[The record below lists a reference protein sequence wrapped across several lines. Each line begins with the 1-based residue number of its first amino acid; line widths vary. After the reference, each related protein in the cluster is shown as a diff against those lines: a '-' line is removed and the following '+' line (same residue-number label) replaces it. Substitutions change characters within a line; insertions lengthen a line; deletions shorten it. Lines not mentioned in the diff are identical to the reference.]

1 MKLRALVPAGLLM
14 IPAVAGGWI
23 LHDLVPSDGAKIF
36 AQVMS
41 LVKSNAVDPLTEDE
55 VYERAARGLV
65 DELGDAYADLYSPE
79 EIAAF
84 NRESLGAAYGGLGML
99 IESQE
104 GVVTVT
110 RVFPGTPAERGGVMA
125 GDRIVRVG
133 DKTTL
138 NLKIEDVSKM
148 LLGPVGTQVKV
159 TFARAGTAGPM
170 EGMYTRAQVQRPAVP
185 FAVVIGKDIGYIP
198 LQRFSENSANE
209 VRTALVKLSEQG
221 AKSFVLDLRGN
232 GGGSV
237 AEALTISNLFLE
249 RGQEIAQVRFRGKPE
264 ETSIARNEPVS
275 RTEPLVILI
284 DPFTASASEIV
295 TGALQDHDRALV
307 VGTTSFGKGL
317 VQEIYTLQDQWAL
330 KMTVGK
336 WYTPAGRTI
345 QMERDDNGAPIDS
358 IAKIP
363 RPEYKSDAGRT
374 VYGGGG
380 IVPDVK
386 ALPDTMPT
394 TESDFVRAL
403 GARANAVYVAVYDQ
417 ALAVKNTVKPGFRIE
432 PSWRD
437 AVFAHL
443 QKNDVAVTRTQFD
456 EARSLIDRLLQVR
469 IATLAFGDG
478 AAFSLT
484 IPDDAPVRTAIS
496 LLEKG
501 RTQSDLFA
509 LASSQKVGQTK

>member
-1 MKLRALVPAGLLM
+1 MRIRSFLPVGLLM

-23 LHDLVPSDGAKIF
+23 LHDLAPADGAKMF

-41 LVKSNAVDPLTEDE
+41 LVKSNAIEPLTEDE
-55 VYERAARGLV
+55 VYQNAARGLV
-65 DELGDAYADLYSPE
+65 EEMGDAYADLYSPE

-84 NRESLGAAYGGLGML
+84 NRESLGNAYGGLGML

-110 RVFPGTPAERGGVMA
+110 RVFPGTPAERGGVMP

-148 LLGPVGTQVKV
+148 LLGPIGTQVKV
-159 TFARAGTAGPM
+159 TFARAGTAGSM

-185 FAVVIGKDIGYIP
+185 FAVIIGRDIGYIP

-209 VRTALVKLSEQG
+209 VRTALLKLRAEG
-221 AKSFVLDLRGN
+221 AKSYVLDLRGN

-237 AEALTISNLFLE
+237 SEALNISNLFLDP
-249 RGQEIAQVRFRGKPE
+249 GQEIAQVRFRGKPNE
-264 ETSIARNEPVS
+264 VSVARFPAVSKTEPV
-275 RTEPLVILI
+275 VVLI

-307 VGTTSFGKGL
+307 VGTVSFGKGL

-345 QMERDDNGAPIDS
+345 QTERDDNGVPVDS

-363 RPEYKSDAGRT
+363 RPEFKSDAGRKL
-374 VYGGGG
+374 YGGGG

-386 ALPDTMPT
+386 ADPDTMT
-394 TESDFVRAL
+394 TVESQFVRAL

-417 ALAVKNTVKPGFRIE
+417 ALAVKGSVQPGFRIE
-432 PSWRD
+432 PAWRD

-443 QKNDVAVTRTQFD
+443 QKSDVAVSRELFDSART
-456 EARSLIDRLLQVR
+456 LIDRLLEVR

-478 AAFSLT
+478 EAFALT
-484 IPDDAPVRTAIS
+484 VTDDAAVRTAVS

-501 RTQSDLFA
+501 RTQKDLFA
-509 LASSQKVGQTK
+509 LTPPLKPGS